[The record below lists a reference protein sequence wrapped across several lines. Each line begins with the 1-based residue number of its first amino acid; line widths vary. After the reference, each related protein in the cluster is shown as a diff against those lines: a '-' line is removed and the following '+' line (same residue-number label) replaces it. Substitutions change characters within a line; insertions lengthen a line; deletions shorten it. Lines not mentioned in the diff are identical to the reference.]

1 MASRL
6 SVLAAAAGT
15 EDSGANKI
23 NRRDLGAKDKPTPSI
38 ALPFCFLSIF
48 LLRLSMSHG
57 EKKKKAPER
66 AREARELVQ
75 GADKDRAVVGLG
87 AHHQAVGTGS
97 GRGQALDEL
106 VLGGGRLDHVLVV
119 DANPFAG
126 EALHQFL
133 LVRLIVLPLSVGLCF
148 TPHPHSP

>member
-1 MASRL
+1 MAKR
-6 SVLAAAAGT
+6 
-15 EDSGANKI
+15 
-23 NRRDLGAKDKPTPSI
+23 
-38 ALPFCFLSIF
+38 
-48 LLRLSMSHG
+48 
-57 EKKKKAPER
+57 KKKASER

-106 VLGGGRLDHVLVV
+106 MLGGGRLDHVLVV